1 MAESVIK
8 KENAALFITR
18 GYSASYSLT
27 EGQAKGV
34 TGNDANYTAP
44 PAGYTPVG
52 LKMFNADSNN
62 AYVRYVNAGGYG
74 SGTLYVVRNITNGT
88 ITGTC
93 TIKILFARNDVV
105 GT

>member
-1 MAESVIK
+1 MATSTIK
-8 KENAALFITR
+8 KEEAALFIIR
-18 GYSASYSLT
+18 SYHANYSLT
-27 EGQAKGV
+27 AGQAKGV
-34 TGNDANYTAP
+34 TGNNANYTAP

-62 AYVRYVNAGGYG
+62 AYVRFVNAGGYG
-74 SGTLYVVRNITNGT
+74 TSTLYVVRNITNST

-93 TIKILFARNDVV
+93 TIEILFARSDVM